1 VLALSA
7 REREKAV
14 TTKWDQDYWDEAYK
28 SDHPGQMIQMDAE
41 AERIAFWK
49 LQGNILGSTAEE
61 R

>member
-1 VLALSA
+1 M
-7 REREKAV
+7 